1 MKMMTAKSA
10 LTYGLIALGTSSLIA
25 QGPLTSPSVG
35 PAVTA
40 PAVSSGPRIQF
51 QNTIYDFGKI
61 KSGELVKYTF
71 TFTNTGDAVL
81 ILTNVQPQCGCTTAG
96 EWTRQVEPGKTGAIP
111 IQFSSANY
119 GGQVVK
125 TVTITS
131 NDKNQPSVGLQ
142 LKGTV
147 WKPINVQPM
156 FAVLNI
162 TAHSAGTVT
171 TTAHI
176 VNNME
181 EPITLSPPESN
192 NKSFAAELKTNIAGK
207 DFQVIISAVPPFDQA
222 NRQGQI
228 TLKTSSTNMP
238 VISITAWANVQE
250 AIAATASPAK

>member
-1 MKMMTAKSA
+1 MKMITAKSA
-10 LTYGLIALGTSSLIA
+10 LTYGLIALGTNSLIA

-40 PAVSSGPRIQF
+40 PAVNSGPGIQF
-51 QNTIYDFGKI
+51 QNAIYDFGKI

-71 TFTNTGDAVL
+71 TFTNSGDAVL

-147 WKPINVQPM
+147 WKPIDVQPM

-162 TAHSAGTVT
+162 PPHSAGTVT